1 PFPLLFI
8 SCFNNPAGFNR
19 ERRALF
25 LLLPAVHG
33 RALCGSPRLAARL
46 AAAPPGQRRRR
57 RGPGARG
64 VPAPNPQAGAAR
76 LRQPRGSAR
85 LLARHGAGHVHQSV
99 APSRDRTSVARHA
112 GGPAAG
118 PCALGGT
125 AGDRA
130 GGPAGNRRAAARPV
144 AQGGAGF
151 PDVGGVRHERG
162 RSGRRTGRIVAH
174 GAQVCRPGHAALHA
188 GARRADGGGAAPG
201 GRALSGPRAQPDTPA
216 AAAARRQA
224 GGDEAP
230 PPHHVMEQ
238 AAQWYALLV
247 SGEASAADQARWR
260 AWLAAHR
267 QHRQAWQYV
276 ESVSQ
281 RVLAPLQD
289 TPDPRLMA
297 SQVYSAHARVRA
309 RRRTLAA
316 LGAVAA
322 TGILGWAGRPWPALE
337 DAYIAWTA
345 GYRTGTG
352 EIRAFTLEDGS
363 RIWLNAASAV
373 DADMGAGMRRLYLA
387 AGEILVA
394 TRSGDPRPFIVDTPQ
409 GRMRALGTR
418 FTVRREPDRTFLA
431 VYAGSVEIRTAA
443 DAASCVI
450 PAGRQARFSRDAI
463 LASAP
468 ADPAREAWS
477 RGELIAW
484 DL

>member
-1 PFPLLFI
+1 
-8 SCFNNPAGFNR
+8 
-19 ERRALF
+19 
-25 LLLPAVHG
+25 
-33 RALCGSPRLAARL
+33 
-46 AAAPPGQRRRR
+46 
-57 RGPGARG
+57 
-64 VPAPNPQAGAAR
+64 
-76 LRQPRGSAR
+76 
-85 LLARHGAGHVHQSV
+85 
-99 APSRDRTSVARHA
+99 
-112 GGPAAG
+112 
-118 PCALGGT
+118 
-125 AGDRA
+125 
-130 GGPAGNRRAAARPV
+130 
-144 AQGGAGF
+144 
-151 PDVGGVRHERG
+151 
-162 RSGRRTGRIVAH
+162 
-174 GAQVCRPGHAALHA
+174 
-188 GARRADGGGAAPG
+188 
-201 GRALSGPRAQPDTPA
+201 LSGPRALPDTPA

-224 GGDEAP
+224 GGDEVP
-230 PPHHVMEQ
+230 PPHHIMEQ

-247 SGEASAADQARWR
+247 SGEASAADQAGWR

-443 DAASCVI
+443 DAASRVI

-484 DL
+484 DLSLAQIVAELDRHQAGHISLAPDVAQRRVFGTFPLHDVDGALAMLAEAASVRVRRPLPWWISIEDRPPQAPAGQGS